1 MRQLRP
7 LKMIRLLAHHSI
19 AREIIR
25 TILIALRIMEGV
37 FMVDEIRNPFF
48 ENNSDRKRS
57 FERMNEFDL

>member
-1 MRQLRP
+1 MLLVRQLRP

-37 FMVDEIRNPFF
+37 FMVDEIRNPLFF
-48 ENNSDRKRS
+48 LKTIVIVRDRLK
-57 FERMNEFDL
+57 E

>member
-1 MRQLRP
+1 MLLVRQLRP

-48 ENNSDRKRS
+48 LKTIVIVRDRLK
-57 FERMNEFDL
+57 E

>member
-1 MRQLRP
+1 
-7 LKMIRLLAHHSI
+7 MIRLLAHHSI

-48 ENNSDRKRS
+48 FENNSDRKRS